1 MPTVEKYRSAA
12 MQDRGRLR
20 LQHLFRGIFSPLLGI
35 PRAQSDL
42 FFTLLCLQEQKCL
55 HLHRV
60 GGGGGAWRMVGRQNG
75 AELNEIDGERKR
87 D

>member
-1 MPTVEKYRSAA
+1 MRG
-12 MQDRGRLR
+12 RGRLR

-35 PRAQSDL
+35 PGAQSDL

-60 GGGGGAWRMVGRQNG
+60 GGWRRGGMENEGGGGRRQNG
-75 AELNEIDGERKR
+75 AELNEIEGERKR